1 MLEEEYN
8 KEEEMEEEEE
18 EEEKEEDYN
27 AIFRRNAVEL
37 YSKGKPINR

>member
-1 MLEEEYN
+1 MEEEYN
-8 KEEEMEEEEE
+8 KEEEMEE
-18 EEEKEEDYN
+18 EEDYN